1 MKLYTVRGDDGEA
14 IGVFYA
20 RYPIDLCEVMD
31 RFCDSVPTERCIYKE
46 AAHGTAFFVSPKQ
59 RDDVDP
65 DTGPLLFHAATV
77 NTVAAATNSRSHV
90 NLNCANPTLWQVAGA
105 GHWRTNSAS
114 AGLCRRQIIS

>member
-65 DTGPLLFHAATV
+65 DTGPLLFHAATDD
-77 NTVAAATNSRSHV
+77 TNGIDEIADGEWKLVPYAQWQS
-90 NLNCANPTLWQVAGA
+90 TL
-105 GHWRTNSAS
+105 HS
-114 AGLCRRQIIS
+114 IKE

>member
-1 MKLYTVRGDDGEA
+1 LYLRAFATKPLVRLACCSNDIAYIPHEWRASFGG
-14 IGVFYA
+14 
-20 RYPIDLCEVMD
+20 
-31 RFCDSVPTERCIYKE
+31 
-46 AAHGTAFFVSPKQ
+46 
-59 RDDVDP
+59 
-65 DTGPLLFHAATV
+65 LLFHAATV